1 MPADPRWA
9 ALAGGFSAEAVKEGS
24 GMRRL
29 ARSLVLFAVMLSFG
43 FLAAGCGHSGAGG
56 AAGSFSP
63 SRSISVPSRSAS
75 FSATA
80 TAQPSAAQSATAP
93 APAAQPSS
101 SPASGSGSSSSLI
114 WLWVG
119 IGAVVLIGIIV
130 LVARSSRRRSAAASG
145 WRSRVIDAYA
155 KGSAVYDAMSAAET
169 PAVLAASDAA
179 ARWSEIQRRAD
190 DLTQALYALREAA
203 PAEDDRARVADVLHW
218 LQAVRSGMDAERSPG
233 GANGRQAEVVRSR
246 LRSFEAAL
254 RALQAPVTA

>member
-1 MPADPRWA
+1 
-9 ALAGGFSAEAVKEGS
+9 
-24 GMRRL
+24 MRRL
-29 ARSLVLFAVMLSFG
+29 ARSPVLFAAVLSIG

-56 AAGSFSP
+56 AIASFSP

-75 FSATA
+75 FSPSATASA

-101 SPASGSGSSSSLI
+101 SPVSGSGSSSALI
-114 WLWVG
+114 WLWIG

-130 LVARSSRRRSAAASG
+130 LVARSSGRRSAAASG

-169 PAVLAASDAA
+169 PAARAAADAA

-190 DLTQALYALREAA
+190 DLTQALYALQEAA
-203 PAEDDRARVADVLHW
+203 PAEDDRARVTDVLRS

-246 LRSFEAAL
+246 LRTFKAAL
-254 RALQAPVTA
+254 RELQAPGDRLT

>member
-1 MPADPRWA
+1 
-9 ALAGGFSAEAVKEGS
+9 
-24 GMRRL
+24 MRRL
-29 ARSLVLFAVMLSFG
+29 TKSPVLLAAILSLG

-56 AAGSFSP
+56 AIASLSP

-75 FSATA
+75 FSPSATIPATA
-80 TAQPSAAQSATAP
+80 TAQPSATQSATVTATAP
-93 APAAQPSS
+93 AARPSS
-101 SPASGSGSSSSLI
+101 SPAPGSGSGSALI

-130 LVARSSRRRSAAASG
+130 LVARSSGRRSAAAAG
-145 WRSRVIDAYA
+145 WRSKVIDAYA
-155 KGSAVYDAMSAAET
+155 KGSAVYDAMSVAET
-169 PAVLAASDAA
+169 SAALLAVDAG

-203 PAEDDRARVADVLHW
+203 PADDDRARVADVLHW

-233 GANGRQAEVVRSR
+233 GASPRQAEIVRSR

-254 RALQAPVTA
+254 RALQALGDRLS

>member
-1 MPADPRWA
+1 
-9 ALAGGFSAEAVKEGS
+9 
-24 GMRRL
+24 MRRL
-29 ARSLVLFAVMLSFG
+29 TKSPVLLAAILSLG

-56 AAGSFSP
+56 AIASLSP

-75 FSATA
+75 FSPSATIPATA
-80 TAQPSAAQSATAP
+80 TAQPSATQSATVTATAP
-93 APAAQPSS
+93 AARPSS
-101 SPASGSGSSSSLI
+101 SPAPGSGSGSALI

-130 LVARSSRRRSAAASG
+130 LVARSSGRRSAAAAG
-145 WRSRVIDAYA
+145 WRSKVIDAYA
-155 KGSAVYDAMSAAET
+155 KGSAVYDAMSVAET
-169 PAVLAASDAA
+169 SAALLAVDAG

-203 PAEDDRARVADVLHW
+203 PADDDRARVADVLHW

-233 GANGRQAEVVRSR
+233 GASGRQAEVVRSR

-254 RALQAPVTA
+254 RALQALGDRLS